1 MPEPVRAT
9 EESDALGSLE
19 ERILR
24 AVALVSQLRKD
35 KEAAEAKLQAVLTE
49 QSASSKNL
57 EELEVENAVLKEELE
72 ALREERKQV
81 RTRVEKLLSQLDSLA
96 S

>member
-9 EESDALGSLE
+9 DQSDALGSLE

-24 AVALVSQLRKD
+24 AVDLVSQLRKE
-35 KEAAEAKLQAVLTE
+35 KEAAEAKLQAVTAE
-49 QSASSKNL
+49 QSERSKNF
-57 EELEVENAVLKEELE
+57 EELEMENAILKEELE
-72 ALREERKQV
+72 ALREERNHV
-81 RTRVEKLLSQLDSLA
+81 RGRIEKLLSQMDSLA